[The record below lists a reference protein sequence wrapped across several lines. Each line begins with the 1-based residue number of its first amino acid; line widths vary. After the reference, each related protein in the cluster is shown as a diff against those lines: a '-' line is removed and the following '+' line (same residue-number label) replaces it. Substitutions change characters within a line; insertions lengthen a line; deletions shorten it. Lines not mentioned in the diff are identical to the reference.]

1 MFDLSSLQYNSAY
14 PGLYSIIITVLSSI
28 VLGVIL
34 AFTYEKTSRNVE
46 RPDHFIQAM
55 VLVTIVAATVLQ
67 AIGDSVAR
75 GLGMIG
81 ALSIIRFRTTVRNPR
96 NIVFMFSAIAIG
108 IATGVFGLLIAL
120 IGTLGFCLTAFML
133 YWSSF
138 SPAKD
143 FFGKLRIELDT
154 SLVNI
159 NEVEKIMKQHCKKFV
174 LKRHQVEIRKEKL
187 KSSKIETET
196 AETEKIQIQ
205 IKKLKTEVKDN
216 FNFISYNYD
225 FKIKKQLSSTTLADE
240 LLKLSGVSIK
250 RISMHRNRS
259 DNI

>member
-14 PGLYSIIITVLSSI
+14 PGLFSIIITVLSSI
-28 VLGVIL
+28 VLGVVL
-34 AFTYEKTSRNVE
+34 AFTYDKTSRNVE
-46 RPDHFIQAM
+46 RPDHFIQAII
-55 VLVTIVAATVLQ
+55 LVTIVAATIIQ

-81 ALSIIRFRTTVRNPR
+81 ALSIIRFRTTIRNPR

-108 IATGVFGLLIAL
+108 IATGVFGILIAV
-120 IGTLGFCLTAFML
+120 IGTLGFSLTAFLL

-138 SPAKD
+138 SSEKD
-143 FFGKLRIELDT
+143 FFGKLRVELDT

-159 NEVEKIMKQHCKKFV
+159 SEVEGVMKQHCKKFM
-174 LKRHQVEIRKEKL
+174 LKRHQVEIKKEKL
-187 KSSKIETET
+187 LSSKIETE

-205 IKKLKTEVKDN
+205 IRNLKPEVKEN

-225 FKIKKQLSSTTLADE
+225 FKIKKQLSDTTLTDD
-240 LLKLSGVSIK
+240 LLKLPGLSIK
-250 RISMHRNRS
+250 RFSMHKNRP

>member
-67 AIGDSVAR
+67 AIGDSIAR

-96 NIVFMFSAIAIG
+96 NIVFMFSAIAVG

-120 IGTLGFCLTAFML
+120 IGTLGFCLTAFLL

-143 FFGKLRIELDT
+143 FFGKLRI
-154 SLVNI
+154 
-159 NEVEKIMKQHCKKFV
+159 
-174 LKRHQVEIRKEKL
+174 
-187 KSSKIETET
+187 
-196 AETEKIQIQ
+196 
-205 IKKLKTEVKDN
+205 
-216 FNFISYNYD
+216 
-225 FKIKKQLSSTTLADE
+225 
-240 LLKLSGVSIK
+240 
-250 RISMHRNRS
+250 
-259 DNI
+259 